1 MGAVSHRTSRGN
13 EAVVTWDTSPTTYE
27 LQLSEEKTSVCSVFS
42 VFKKRPVF
50 PSIYCNNNWS
60 KFNTSKTTNL
70 ERENRFEALILHFGF
85 VNAPLT
91 DRKCTT
97 YES

>member
-1 MGAVSHRTSRGN
+1 MKREELRVINSRTFMLKVSTN
-13 EAVVTWDTSPTTYE
+13 
-27 LQLSEEKTSVCSVFS
+27 L
-42 VFKKRPVF
+42 
-50 PSIYCNNNWS
+50 CNKNWS

-70 ERENRFEALILHFGF
+70 ERKNRFEALMLHFGF

>member
-1 MGAVSHRTSRGN
+1 MDIRV
-13 EAVVTWDTSPTTYE
+13 
-27 LQLSEEKTSVCSVFS
+27 KSVNL
-42 VFKKRPVF
+42 
-50 PSIYCNNNWS
+50 CNKNWS

-70 ERENRFEALILHFGF
+70 ERKNRFEASMLHFGI

>member
-1 MGAVSHRTSRGN
+1 MDNSWTFMLKTRTWTFVLKVSILCN
-13 EAVVTWDTSPTTYE
+13 E
-27 LQLSEEKTSVCSVFS
+27 
-42 VFKKRPVF
+42 
-50 PSIYCNNNWS
+50 NWS

-70 ERENRFEALILHFGF
+70 ERKNRFEASMLHFGF